1 MKLYFRPHQFYFFHY
16 LEQVEQRVKIFMWRI
31 ICSLQS
37 RKNLHQKSS
46 SIGAFDL
53 LKTGMMQRK
62 FFTTKCITYNHRISS
77 RSSQLISLGLQRRQS
92 KLLCYQLIFHKNFS
106 STRKIGQSFIR
117 YSTNLNPKVSVIAIP
132 FRFSHAIYSPIEKFN
147 SRSRSII
154 NQYLTKKNKINIE
167 YQRQAR
173 FFCAHRS
180 QFKTKSQAKFVEE
193 LREKNFRLAA
203 YGLSIV
209 IAVIGISYASVPLYK
224 VFCQATGFGGTTK
237 RVESLEKLMEYQR
250 AEGNEKN
257 EEGTSTTNSK
267 WKRKDGSD
275 EKIKK
280 RMITVTFNAD
290 VSDTLPWK
298 FWPTQKEVA
307 VIPGETALAFFTV
320 KNKTEKAI
328 TGIAT
333 YNVTPLKAGEY
344 FNKIQCFCFDEQ
356 RVKAKEQIDMPVFFF
371 LDPELLADP
380 SMDNVHDITLSY
392 TFFNTGEEEVEE
404 QFEKAKAE
412 GTLPLHHK
420 AR

>member
-1 MKLYFRPHQFYFFHY
+1 M
-16 LEQVEQRVKIFMWRI
+16 I
-31 ICSLQS
+31 
-37 RKNLHQKSS
+37 
-46 SIGAFDL
+46 
-53 LKTGMMQRK
+53 QRK
-62 FFTTKCITYNHRISS
+62 LSNTKFRGSSYLTSSKNFRSVSLKIQSHQHIFFCYRPPCQSLKKGS
-77 RSSQLISLGLQRRQS
+77 LIS
-92 KLLCYQLIFHKNFS
+92 KFD
-106 STRKIGQSFIR
+106 QSFTQ
-117 YSTNLNPKVSVIAIP
+117 YSTNLYSKGSTRTIWPQCPRAISFSLNRFSNQSRCSFNHYIKKKNDITIQNPKQV
-132 FRFSHAIYSPIEKFN
+132 R
-147 SRSRSII
+147 
-154 NQYLTKKNKINIE
+154 L
-167 YQRQAR
+167 
-173 FFCAHRS
+173 FCAHKS
-180 QFKTKSQAKFVEE
+180 NSKIKSQAKFSEE
-193 LREKNFRLAA
+193 LREKNSRLAL

-250 AEGNEKN
+250 AEEKENN
-257 EEGTSTTNSK
+257 EENDSTTSSK
-267 WKRKDGSD
+267 WKKKDRSD

-280 RMITVTFNAD
+280 RMITVSFNAD

-356 RVKAKEQIDMPVFFF
+356 RVKAREQIDMPVFFF
-371 LDPELLADP
+371 IDPEFLADP